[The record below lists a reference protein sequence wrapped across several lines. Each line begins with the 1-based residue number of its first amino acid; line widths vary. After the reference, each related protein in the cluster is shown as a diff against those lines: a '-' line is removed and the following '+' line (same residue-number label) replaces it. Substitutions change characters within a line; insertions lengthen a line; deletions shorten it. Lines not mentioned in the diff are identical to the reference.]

1 MQGSSTLGS
10 SNDHMRW
17 LATARNYLANHY
29 RGMFYLEPQN
39 KFEQEQNEIKLEAL
53 QAEQLTLLRHLF
65 DLNAE
70 VFKQLADTLLEK
82 RELGRDDLIPIL
94 GLVVLPVGFPLP
106 FGPFERFGDAWPRGE
121 V

>member
-1 MQGSSTLGS
+1 MAIMEW
-10 SNDHMRW
+10 MRRW
-17 LATARNYLANHY
+17 VRHPLAKRVSVT
-29 RGMFYLEPQN
+29 
-39 KFEQEQNEIKLEAL
+39 
-53 QAEQLTLLRHLF
+53 LTLLRHLF